1 MLYLLDANVL
11 IDAHHKFYPIDRI
24 PEFWDWLLNCGQ
36 QQRVK
41 IPLEIYQEVLPGNP
55 GREEKDLLYD
65 WLKEH
70 KNIICF
76 DEAVDRS
83 LLQKVVEQYA
93 PDLCDEELETLGRD
107 PFLIAHALRD
117 TKQRIVVTNEVSKP
131 RKKRAN
137 RHIPDVC
144 NDLNVRHC
152 NTCKLIKELDFRTS
166 QFS

>member
-11 IDAHHKFYPIDRI
+11 IDAHHKSYPIDRI
-24 PEFWDWLLNCGQ
+24 PEFWDWLLNCGR

-55 GREEKDLLYD
+55 GRGEQDLLYD

-76 DEAVDRS
+76 DEAVDGS

-107 PFLIAHALRD
+107 PFLIAHALCN
-117 TKQRIVVTNEVSKP
+117 TKQRIVVTNEVSKL

-144 NDLNVRHC
+144 NDLNVRYC
-152 NTCKLIKELDFRTS
+152 NTWKLIKELDFRTS